1 MIQKCEVVERVNA
14 RQPLDRSSEA
24 TGTRPYLMFIT
35 YRYRVKDSTVRRE
48 LERQARA
55 VNFVWNYCGEI
66 QEAAWRQNKKWPTRW
81 DFGYLTAGSSRLMGL
96 HSCTISEVCH
106 QFVVSRNKIKR
117 RPRWRGNRA
126 LGWVPFSHGH
136 PFKLMNGG
144 VLVYGKHYP
153 LWYSRPIKGKIK
165 SGNFSADARG
175 RWYLNLQCQ
184 IETENSCGEGQVG
197 IDLGLTNVATLSDG
211 TTVPALQHYRR
222 YEEAIKTAFKAKK
235 RKRVLAINAKIANS
249 RRHHLHVQTTKIV
262 DNNSFIA
269 VGKIEPM
276 RLVKSKMAK
285 SIMDASWSM
294 FSAFLRYKAIGR
306 GATYVVVDERWSS
319 QLCSTCGT
327 KPASRPRG
335 IAQLG
340 MRSWKCDDC
349 GTVHDRDVN
358 AAINI
363 LNFGRECP
371 PLAAGIQGS
380 ETLTRSRRLNKTPI
394 M

>member
-1 MIQKCEVVERVNA
+1 
-14 RQPLDRSSEA
+14 
-24 TGTRPYLMFIT
+24 MFIT

-66 QEAAWRQNKKWPTRW
+66 QEAAWRQNKKKWPTRW
-81 DFGYLTAGSSRLMGL
+81 DLGYLTAGSSRLLGI
-96 HSCTISEVCH
+96 SSDTIGAVCH
-106 QFVVSRNKIKR
+106 QFVVSRNKIRK
-117 RPRWRGNRA
+117 RPRWRGKKS
-126 LGWVPFSHGH
+126 LGWIPFEHGKS
-136 PFKLMNGG
+136 FRLVSGG
-144 VLVYGKHYP
+144 VVVLSKRYP
-153 LWYSRPIKGKIK
+153 LWYSRPIKGQVK
-165 SGNFSADARG
+165 SGNFSQDARG
-175 RWYLNLQCQ
+175 RWYLNLQCRV
-184 IETENSCGEGQVG
+184 EMENSCGSGQVG
-197 IDLGLTNVATLSDG
+197 IDLGLTNLATLSDG
-211 TTVPALQHYRR
+211 TRIPALQHYRR
-222 YEEAIKTAFKAKK
+222 YEASIKTAFRARK

-249 RRHHLHVQTTKIV
+249 RRHHLHEQTTRIV
-262 DNNSFIA
+262 NNNSFIA

-306 GATYVVVDERWSS
+306 GATYIQVDERWSS
-319 QLCSTCGT
+319 QLCSTCGA

-340 MRSWKCDDC
+340 MRSWKCDSC

-363 LNFGRECP
+363 LNFGRECS

-380 ETLTRSRRLNKTPI
+380 ETLTRSRILNKTSVV
-394 M
+394 